1 MHYPVP
7 LLPMKPKLLYPLSSI
22 RLLNLNPSP
31 PAPLPPRGEGRIQGD
46 LGYVFSVNNR
56 E

>member
-7 LLPMKPKLLYPLSSI
+7 LLPMKPKLLHPLLSI

-31 PAPLPPRGEGRIQGD
+31 PAPLPQGERGEYRGI
-46 LGYVFSVNNR
+46 
-56 E
+56 

>member
-7 LLPMKPKLLYPLSSI
+7 LLAMKPKLLHPLFSI
-22 RLLNLNPSP
+22 CLLNLNPSP
-31 PAPLPPRGEGRIQGD
+31 PAPLPPRGEGRIQGN
-46 LGYVFSVNNR
+46 LGHVLSMNNR